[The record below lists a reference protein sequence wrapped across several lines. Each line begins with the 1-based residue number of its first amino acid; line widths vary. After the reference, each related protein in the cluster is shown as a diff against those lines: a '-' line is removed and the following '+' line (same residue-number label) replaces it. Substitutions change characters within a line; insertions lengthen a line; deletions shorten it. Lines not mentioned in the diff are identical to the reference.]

1 MNIRIYNADAVN
13 AMSAKLDQLG
23 SKVDAS
29 LDLQERSL
37 NLVDVIAAKQSGRLT
52 T

>member
-1 MNIRIYNADAVN
+1 MNINIYNADAVN

-23 SKVDAS
+23 SKVDVS

-37 NLVDVIAAKQSGRLT
+37 NLVDVIAAKQGGKLT